1 MKMANR
7 IKKYVVYILLAAML
21 LSNQMIV
28 NAANIVL
35 SSVSEII
42 LSDNSVGEDVY
53 LFDIMTL
60 NDGKTYVG
68 AFMDPTEY
76 KYYYGVSNDLSNWD
90 IKSPYFS
97 IAYGNNIY
105 AGISGSTW
113 NNDLQLNYT
122 LDGISWKKV
131 SLQNEIRP
139 YSIKFENGLFKLYGY
154 DSQDNLHLC
163 ISENVENWID
173 ITEDISGNNGVKKTI
188 VSDGKIYTLLNRT
201 DKFSIIAADAP
212 TEDNMSMEWS
222 DVEILQKDGYG
233 MIDFYFD
240 GANVGIMLYSIA
252 DFNAKGYASD
262 YIYFVTSD
270 FVNWSEKDWTKTYDG
285 YSVFDCTST
294 EKKNVS
300 VDEYVKTQI
309 YPKVANPYEENG
321 TTQKVLISQN
331 SNDWYI
337 DDVKISLNGN
347 LINKI
352 DQSNTEYVLDNGIL
366 FNKDKTSLLCYSGV
380 SAGTEY
386 TIPTGVVEISDYAFY
401 DCMNLMTVII
411 PEGVTSIGN
420 EAFSQCSNLECVV
433 IPNSVT
439 NIGGW
444 AFNNWRWNGVSYV
457 NPVIIYGNAGSY
469 AETYASN
476 NNIMFKDISSF
487 SGKLPISSPYV
498 YDTQDLGETVN
509 VSGKLESVI
518 DEKTAE
524 QVIELTTKDLTN
536 EQKESA
542 TGIDKMTVLA
552 EGAVANVAST
562 TKSEDTIHI
571 TETVVKE
578 LEPKAV
584 ETAETL
590 EKTLTDNGVN
600 TQRTITKTV
609 KVKSTSSKKTVKV
622 VKDTAETAVD
632 TVKVETDF
640 ASVSIPASAQTEF
653 ELTEQDTNKVA
664 VTFDTDK
671 TTTMKISFPGVTG
684 DTTYMAVVDETGK
697 AIGGKY
703 NPATGELEAKIS
715 ESGVYSVVYNEKD
728 FGDIK
733 DKSAEMQN
741 AIKTLAA
748 KGRIN
753 GTSETTFS
761 PDASISRAEIAA
773 LIVRTLS
780 KLDPNED
787 GGFVDVTKD
796 NWFFGV
802 AGSSRKHGIINGYED
817 NTFRGNNVILKEQ
830 IIAVTA
836 RVLRNEMNYKT
847 PENVSEYLT
856 YTDAESLPGWAK
868 EDIALA
874 EMANIVLQ
882 RVDGQF
888 VPQDEMTRGDAAI
901 ILMRL
906 FNKIW

>member
-1 MKMANR
+1 M
-7 IKKYVVYILLAAML
+7 
-21 LSNQMIV
+21 
-28 NAANIVL
+28 
-35 SSVSEII
+35 
-42 LSDNSVGEDVY
+42 
-53 LFDIMTL
+53 
-60 NDGKTYVG
+60 
-68 AFMDPTEY
+68 
-76 KYYYGVSNDLSNWD
+76 
-90 IKSPYFS
+90 
-97 IAYGNNIY
+97 GNN
-105 AGISGSTW
+105 S
-113 NNDLQLNYT
+113 
-122 LDGISWKKV
+122 
-131 SLQNEIRP
+131 
-139 YSIKFENGLFKLYGY
+139 
-154 DSQDNLHLC
+154 
-163 ISENVENWID
+163 
-173 ITEDISGNNGVKKTI
+173 
-188 VSDGKIYTLLNRT
+188 
-201 DKFSIIAADAP
+201 
-212 TEDNMSMEWS
+212 
-222 DVEILQKDGYG
+222 
-233 MIDFYFD
+233 
-240 GANVGIMLYSIA
+240 
-252 DFNAKGYASD
+252 
-262 YIYFVTSD
+262 
-270 FVNWSEKDWTKTYDG
+270 FVNLTPSTFWWFTYNGYKQVVFYGAIIIENAEKFVLRNTTTGNDVSSW
-285 YSVFDCTST
+285 YS
-294 EKKNVS
+294 
-300 VDEYVKTQI
+300 
-309 YPKVANPYEENG
+309 
-321 TTQKVLISQN
+321 
-331 SNDWYI
+331 
-337 DDVKISLNGN
+337 SLAP
-347 LINKI
+347 
-352 DQSNTEYVLDNGIL
+352 SFNTEYFLVQNQEGRWGYIDVNGKECG
-366 FNKDKTSLLCYSGV
+366 FYKDAGTFVNGRALVMDDENRVFIINDSFECVSSFYSGADAV
-380 SAGTEY
+380 AGNY
-386 TIPTGVVEISDYAFY
+386 IWKDGKRY
-401 DCMNLMTVII
+401 L
-411 PEGVTSIGN
+411 VTS
-420 EAFSQCSNLECVV
+420 
-433 IPNSVT
+433 
-439 NIGGW
+439 
-444 AFNNWRWNGVSYV
+444 
-457 NPVIIYGNAGSY
+457 
-469 AETYASN
+469 
-476 NNIMFKDISSF
+476 MFEKHVE
-487 SGKLPISSPYV
+487 YE
-498 YDTQDLGETVN
+498 YDTVDVGETVN
-509 VSGKLESVI
+509 IAGKLESVI
-518 DEKTAE
+518 DEKTAK

-590 EKTLTDNGVN
+590 EKTLADNGVN

-728 FGDIK
+728 FEDIK

-748 KGRIN
+748 KGIIN

>member
-1 MKMANR
+1 MVYSAN
-7 IKKYVVYILLAAML
+7 
-21 LSNQMIV
+21 
-28 NAANIVL
+28 
-35 SSVSEII
+35 
-42 LSDNSVGEDVY
+42 
-53 LFDIMTL
+53 
-60 NDGKTYVG
+60 KTYVASCGDGILEIRTNPHGFSDSFFYELEYRSVSDNTEIYRVNDCSSSNMFNQGNAAIFKDYMDLIIIDSNGIPIVNKDKSTLKIEIWDNIYTSWYLGGICSEIADNNLCIVFYGPMG
-68 AFMDPTEY
+68 ATYCLYNM
-76 KYYYGVSNDLSNWD
+76 
-90 IKSPYFS
+90 
-97 IAYGNNIY
+97 GNN
-105 AGISGSTW
+105 S
-113 NNDLQLNYT
+113 
-122 LDGISWKKV
+122 
-131 SLQNEIRP
+131 
-139 YSIKFENGLFKLYGY
+139 
-154 DSQDNLHLC
+154 
-163 ISENVENWID
+163 
-173 ITEDISGNNGVKKTI
+173 
-188 VSDGKIYTLLNRT
+188 
-201 DKFSIIAADAP
+201 
-212 TEDNMSMEWS
+212 
-222 DVEILQKDGYG
+222 
-233 MIDFYFD
+233 
-240 GANVGIMLYSIA
+240 
-252 DFNAKGYASD
+252 
-262 YIYFVTSD
+262 
-270 FVNWSEKDWTKTYDG
+270 FVNLTPSTFWWFNYNGYKQVVFYGAIIIENAEKFVLRNTTTGNDVSSW
-285 YSVFDCTST
+285 YSSL
-294 EKKNVS
+294 
-300 VDEYVKTQI
+300 
-309 YPKVANPYEENG
+309 YP
-321 TTQKVLISQN
+321 SR
-331 SNDWYI
+331 
-337 DDVKISLNGN
+337 
-347 LINKI
+347 
-352 DQSNTEYVLDNGIL
+352 NTEYFLVKNQEGRWGYIDVNGKECGFYKNAGAFVNGRALVMDDENRVFIINDS
-366 FNKDKTSLLCYSGV
+366 FECVSSFYSGADAV
-380 SAGTEY
+380 ADNYILKDGKCY
-386 TIPTGVVEISDYAFY
+386 
-401 DCMNLMTVII
+401 L
-411 PEGVTSIGN
+411 VTS
-420 EAFSQCSNLECVV
+420 
-433 IPNSVT
+433 
-439 NIGGW
+439 
-444 AFNNWRWNGVSYV
+444 
-457 NPVIIYGNAGSY
+457 
-469 AETYASN
+469 
-476 NNIMFKDISSF
+476 MFEKHVE
-487 SGKLPISSPYV
+487 YE
-498 YDTQDLGETVN
+498 YDTVDVGETVN
-509 VSGKLESVI
+509 IAGKLEAVT
-518 DEKTAE
+518 DKKTAK

-728 FGDIK
+728 FEDIK

-748 KGRIN
+748 KGIIN

>member
-1 MKMANR
+1 M
-7 IKKYVVYILLAAML
+7 KKYISLL
-21 LSNQMIV
+21 LSLVLMLGLMPVQV
-28 NAANIVL
+28 FSAEETTEIVL
-35 SSVSEII
+35 QAGKNYEIYNTSLTDGKDIKTTVPKNESYDLVYYDVNGTVNSYVKNTTGSIYVYEPGKTIISPTGSVT
-42 LSDNSVGEDVY
+42 VY
-53 LFDIMTL
+53 LP
-60 NDGKTYVG
+60 NDCTIK
-68 AFMDPTEY
+68 E
-76 KYYYGVSNDLSNWD
+76 VSNPALF
-90 IKSPYFS
+90 K
-97 IAYGNNIY
+97 
-105 AGISGSTW
+105 
-113 NNDLQLNYT
+113 YT
-122 LDGISWKKV
+122 LKANTSYEFTNA
-131 SLQNEIRP
+131 SL
-139 YSIKFENGLFKLYGY
+139 
-154 DSQDNLHLC
+154 
-163 ISENVENWID
+163 
-173 ITEDISGNNGVKKTI
+173 TEDITIYNSAYETSTTYDSVSYNSEGSVWSYKDTTDAIYICKSGHTVITTHGYDVEMWMPYSYLENTI
-188 VSDGKIYTLLNRT
+188 SIKEVSNPALFKYTLKANTSYEFTNASL
-201 DKFSIIAADAP
+201 
-212 TEDNMSMEWS
+212 TEDIWIANSASTIYDATYYDYVSYNSEGS
-222 DVEILQKDGYG
+222 VLRNEKDTTGPIQIYKSGHSVITPQGYDIEMWIPYSLYDTTVYG
-233 MIDFYFD
+233 KNLSSGEAINKPIYPNKSISITDGIFD
-240 GANVGIMLYSIA
+240 GNVYLY
-252 DFNAKGYASD
+252 
-262 YIYFVTSD
+262 
-270 FVNWSEKDWTKTYDG
+270 
-285 YSVFDCTST
+285 
-294 EKKNVS
+294 
-300 VDEYVKTQI
+300 
-309 YPKVANPYEENG
+309 
-321 TTQKVLISQN
+321 
-331 SNDWYI
+331 
-337 DDVKISLNGN
+337 
-347 LINKI
+347 
-352 DQSNTEYVLDNGIL
+352 
-366 FNKDKTSLLCYSGV
+366 
-380 SAGTEY
+380 
-386 TIPTGVVEISDYAFY
+386 GVVDAGASLTFDIIEVSKITDSTSAK
-401 DCMNLMTVII
+401 NTV
-411 PEGVTSIGN
+411 
-420 EAFSQCSNLECVV
+420 
-433 IPNSVT
+433 
-439 NIGGW
+439 
-444 AFNNWRWNGVSYV
+444 
-457 NPVIIYGNAGSY
+457 
-469 AETYASN
+469 
-476 NNIMFKDISSF
+476 
-487 SGKLPISSPYV
+487 
-498 YDTQDLGETVN
+498 
-509 VSGKLESVI
+509 ES
-518 DEKTAE
+518 KA
-524 QVIELTTKDLTN
+524 KDLTN

-728 FGDIK
+728 FEDIK

-748 KGRIN
+748 KGIIN

>member
-1 MKMANR
+1 M
-7 IKKYVVYILLAAML
+7 KKYISLL
-21 LSNQMIV
+21 LSLVLMLGLMPVQV
-28 NAANIVL
+28 FSAEETTEIVL
-35 SSVSEII
+35 QAGKNYEIYNTSLTDGKNIKTTIPKNESYDLVSYDVDGTVNSNIKNTTGSIYVYKSGKTIISPTGSITVYLPNDCTIKEVSNPALFKYTLKANTSYEFTNASLTEGINISNSAYKTSTIDSTYDYVSYNSEGIVSSVVKDTTGAFYIYKSGYTVLTTHGYDIEMWMPYSYLENTISIKEVSNPALFKYTLKANTSYEFTNASLTEGINISNSAYKTSTIDSTYDYVSYNSEGIVSSVVKDTTGAFYI
-42 LSDNSVGEDVY
+42 YKSGYTVLTTHGYDIEMWMPYSYLENTISIKEVSNPALFKYTLKANTSYEFTNASLTEGINISNSAYKTSTIDSTYDYVSYNSEGKVSSDVKGTTGSFYIYKSGYTVITLHGYDIEMWIPYSLYDTTVYGKNLSSGKAINKPVYPNKSISITDGIFDGNVY
-53 LFDIMTL
+53 LYGVVDAGASLTFDII
-60 NDGKTYVG
+60 
-68 AFMDPTEY
+68 E
-76 KYYYGVSNDLSNWD
+76 VSKITD
-90 IKSPYFS
+90 
-97 IAYGNNIY
+97 
-105 AGISGSTW
+105 ST
-113 NNDLQLNYT
+113 
-122 LDGISWKKV
+122 S
-131 SLQNEIRP
+131 
-139 YSIKFENGLFKLYGY
+139 
-154 DSQDNLHLC
+154 
-163 ISENVENWID
+163 
-173 ITEDISGNNGVKKTI
+173 
-188 VSDGKIYTLLNRT
+188 
-201 DKFSIIAADAP
+201 
-212 TEDNMSMEWS
+212 
-222 DVEILQKDGYG
+222 
-233 MIDFYFD
+233 
-240 GANVGIMLYSIA
+240 
-252 DFNAKGYASD
+252 AKNTVAS
-262 YIYFVTSD
+262 
-270 FVNWSEKDWTKTYDG
+270 K
-285 YSVFDCTST
+285 
-294 EKKNVS
+294 
-300 VDEYVKTQI
+300 
-309 YPKVANPYEENG
+309 A
-321 TTQKVLISQN
+321 
-331 SNDWYI
+331 
-337 DDVKISLNGN
+337 
-347 LINKI
+347 
-352 DQSNTEYVLDNGIL
+352 
-366 FNKDKTSLLCYSGV
+366 
-380 SAGTEY
+380 
-386 TIPTGVVEISDYAFY
+386 
-401 DCMNLMTVII
+401 
-411 PEGVTSIGN
+411 
-420 EAFSQCSNLECVV
+420 
-433 IPNSVT
+433 
-439 NIGGW
+439 
-444 AFNNWRWNGVSYV
+444 
-457 NPVIIYGNAGSY
+457 
-469 AETYASN
+469 
-476 NNIMFKDISSF
+476 
-487 SGKLPISSPYV
+487 
-498 YDTQDLGETVN
+498 
-509 VSGKLESVI
+509 
-518 DEKTAE
+518 
-524 QVIELTTKDLTN
+524 KDLTN

-728 FGDIK
+728 FEDIK

-748 KGRIN
+748 KGIIN

-856 YTDAESLPGWAK
+856 YTDTESLPGWAK

>member
-1 MKMANR
+1 M
-7 IKKYVVYILLAAML
+7 KKYISLL
-21 LSNQMIV
+21 LSLVLMLGLMPVQV
-28 NAANIVL
+28 FSAEETTEIVL
-35 SSVSEII
+35 QAGKNYEIYNTSLTDGKNIKTTVPKNESHDWVSYDVNGTVHRSGKSTTGSIYVYESGKTIISPTGNITVYLPNDCTIKEVSNPALFKYTLKANTSYEFTNASLTEGISISNSAYETSATYDSVRYNSEGSVSYHEKDRTGPI
-42 LSDNSVGEDVY
+42 LIYESGHSVITTHGYDIEMWMPYSY
-53 LFDIMTL
+53 LENTISI
-60 NDGKTYVG
+60 K
-68 AFMDPTEY
+68 E
-76 KYYYGVSNDLSNWD
+76 VSNPALF
-90 IKSPYFS
+90 K
-97 IAYGNNIY
+97 
-105 AGISGSTW
+105 
-113 NNDLQLNYT
+113 YT
-122 LDGISWKKV
+122 LKANTSYEFTNASLTEGINIPNSTT
-131 SLQNEIRP
+131 S
-139 YSIKFENGLFKLYGY
+139 
-154 DSQDNLHLC
+154 
-163 ISENVENWID
+163 
-173 ITEDISGNNGVKKTI
+173 TI
-188 VSDGKIYTLLNRT
+188 
-201 DKFSIIAADAP
+201 
-212 TEDNMSMEWS
+212 
-222 DVEILQKDGYG
+222 
-233 MIDFYFD
+233 
-240 GANVGIMLYSIA
+240 GA
-252 DFNAKGYASD
+252 
-262 YIYFVTSD
+262 
-270 FVNWSEKDWTKTYDG
+270 TYDYVSYNSESKVTRDVKGTTGSFYIHKYG
-285 YSVFDCTST
+285 YSVIITPHGYDIEMWMPYSLYDTT
-294 EKKNVS
+294 VYGKNLS
-300 VDEYVKTQI
+300 SGEAINKPI
-309 YPKVANPYEENG
+309 YPNKS
-321 TTQKVLISQN
+321 ISIT
-331 SNDWYI
+331 DGI
-337 DDVKISLNGN
+337 FDGN
-347 LINKI
+347 VYL
-352 DQSNTEYVLDNGIL
+352 Y
-366 FNKDKTSLLCYSGV
+366 
-380 SAGTEY
+380 
-386 TIPTGVVEISDYAFY
+386 GVVDAGASLTFDIIEVSKITDSTSAK
-401 DCMNLMTVII
+401 NTV
-411 PEGVTSIGN
+411 
-420 EAFSQCSNLECVV
+420 
-433 IPNSVT
+433 
-439 NIGGW
+439 
-444 AFNNWRWNGVSYV
+444 
-457 NPVIIYGNAGSY
+457 
-469 AETYASN
+469 
-476 NNIMFKDISSF
+476 
-487 SGKLPISSPYV
+487 
-498 YDTQDLGETVN
+498 
-509 VSGKLESVI
+509 ES
-518 DEKTAE
+518 KA
-524 QVIELTTKDLTN
+524 KDLTN

-728 FGDIK
+728 FEDIK

-748 KGRIN
+748 KGIIN

-856 YTDAESLPGWAK
+856 YTDAENLPGWAK

>member
-1 MKMANR
+1 MKRSFFTQIACF
-7 IKKYVVYILLAAML
+7 ICIGLL
-21 LSNQMIV
+21 LSIV
-28 NAANIVL
+28 LTTIVCAANYITFEISNEGYDGIVPN
-35 SSVSEII
+35 SDGTMNII
-42 LSDNSVGEDVY
+42 EKNGLYGLADSKGNILVTCQYNAYKVTSHDGYTIFYNTPKNVGMDVY
-53 LFDIMTL
+53 KAVIDYWNYTDIITDVVFEERTTEYGKEQYLVSSKYNIDSYVYDLTGKMVYSA
-60 NDGKTYVG
+60 NKTYVASCGDGILEIRTNPHGFSDSFFYELEYRSVSDNTEIYRVNDCSSSNMFNQGNAAIFKDYMDLIIIDSNGIPIVNKDKSTLKIEIWDNIYTSWYLGGICSEIADNNLCIVFYGPMG
-68 AFMDPTEY
+68 ATYCLYNM
-76 KYYYGVSNDLSNWD
+76 
-90 IKSPYFS
+90 
-97 IAYGNNIY
+97 GNN
-105 AGISGSTW
+105 S
-113 NNDLQLNYT
+113 
-122 LDGISWKKV
+122 
-131 SLQNEIRP
+131 
-139 YSIKFENGLFKLYGY
+139 
-154 DSQDNLHLC
+154 
-163 ISENVENWID
+163 
-173 ITEDISGNNGVKKTI
+173 
-188 VSDGKIYTLLNRT
+188 
-201 DKFSIIAADAP
+201 
-212 TEDNMSMEWS
+212 
-222 DVEILQKDGYG
+222 
-233 MIDFYFD
+233 
-240 GANVGIMLYSIA
+240 
-252 DFNAKGYASD
+252 
-262 YIYFVTSD
+262 
-270 FVNWSEKDWTKTYDG
+270 FVNLTPSTRWFNYNGYKQVVFYGAIIIENAEKFVLRNTTTGNDVSSW
-285 YSVFDCTST
+285 YS
-294 EKKNVS
+294 
-300 VDEYVKTQI
+300 
-309 YPKVANPYEENG
+309 
-321 TTQKVLISQN
+321 
-331 SNDWYI
+331 
-337 DDVKISLNGN
+337 SLHP
-347 LINKI
+347 
-352 DQSNTEYVLDNGIL
+352 SYNTEYFLVQNQEGRWGYIDVNGKECG
-366 FNKDKTSLLCYSGV
+366 FYKDAGAFVNGRALVMDDENRVFIINDSFECVSSFYSGADAV
-380 SAGTEY
+380 ADNYILKDGKCY
-386 TIPTGVVEISDYAFY
+386 
-401 DCMNLMTVII
+401 L
-411 PEGVTSIGN
+411 VTS
-420 EAFSQCSNLECVV
+420 
-433 IPNSVT
+433 
-439 NIGGW
+439 
-444 AFNNWRWNGVSYV
+444 
-457 NPVIIYGNAGSY
+457 
-469 AETYASN
+469 
-476 NNIMFKDISSF
+476 MFEKHVE
-487 SGKLPISSPYV
+487 YE
-498 YDTQDLGETVN
+498 YDTVDVGETVN
-509 VSGKLESVI
+509 IAGKLESVI
-518 DEKTAE
+518 DEKTAK

-703 NPATGELEAKIS
+703 NPVTGELEAKIS

-728 FGDIK
+728 FEDIK

-748 KGRIN
+748 KGIIN